1 MVEAMVLEVENHAE
15 EEEEGQQVKDNGIR
29 TR

>member
-15 EEEEGQQVKDNGIR
+15 EEEGQQVKDNGIR